1 MFCWSRMSSNSRLP
15 DNQDRAL
22 KLILLTI
29 MQANMA
35 INGYWNGA
43 QSALLPAFKEGMSK
57 SLEKAES
64 KIPITR

>member
-1 MFCWSRMSSNSRLP
+1 MSSNSGLP
-15 DNQDRAL
+15 DNEDRAL

-35 INGYWNGA
+35 VNGYWNGA
-43 QSALLPAFKEGMSK
+43 QSAFKEGMSK